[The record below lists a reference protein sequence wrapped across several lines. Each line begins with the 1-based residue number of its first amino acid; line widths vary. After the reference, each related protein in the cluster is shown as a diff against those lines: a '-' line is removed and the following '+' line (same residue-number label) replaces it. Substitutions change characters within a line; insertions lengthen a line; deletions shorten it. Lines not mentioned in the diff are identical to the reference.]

1 MSSVL
6 VEQGLLG
13 RFARTILP
21 IVADFTRSFAR
32 LLMGISDSAKRLLV
46 PSEDVDEIAI
56 EDRDMEEI
64 KIKDRLFCI
73 YSVGRRELLQTVT
86 VVNFTRFHANLMKM
100 TADAAQYLHRM
111 MDDPH
116 VKIGLQ
122 VGEVLCSVG

>member
-73 YSVGRRELLQTVT
+73 YSVGRRELLQTV
-86 VVNFTRFHANLMKM
+86 VDFTRFHADLMKM
-100 TADAAQYLHRM
+100 TADVAQYLHRM

-122 VGEVLCSVG
+122 VGEVVCSVG